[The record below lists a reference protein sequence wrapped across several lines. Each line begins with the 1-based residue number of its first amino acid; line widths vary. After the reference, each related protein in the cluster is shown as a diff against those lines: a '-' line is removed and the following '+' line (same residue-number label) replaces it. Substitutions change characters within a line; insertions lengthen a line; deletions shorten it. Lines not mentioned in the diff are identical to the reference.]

1 MTKEEELKQAV
12 ATRNANRKTNIKVL
26 PKHINEFLGITLPR
40 AIAQDEQEVTIVFT
54 MKTVSEELWDELTN
68 YDNSLVDLITG
79 AVDYVYQPYIS
90 GAMVNKG
97 SLENGNKDIRITF
110 YLNQD

>member
-1 MTKEEELKQAV
+1 MDIKEKLEQAV
-12 ATRNANRKTNIKVL
+12 ATRNANRKAKIKVL
-26 PKHINEFLGITLPR
+26 PKHINEFLGITLPK

-54 MKTVSEELWDELTN
+54 MKTVSEALWGELTN
-68 YDNSLVDLITG
+68 YDNSLVDLITE

-90 GAMVNKG
+90 GARVNRG